1 MPGTLSTPSTP
12 KSRMRRDLEAL
23 LAQDAGQI
31 RRKCAALFDRL
42 HRTDAPIVLGRKMLA
57 AFARHGVTVSSF
69 ADNNQALHGT
79 WVNGVE
85 VLSAAAAA
93 RAYGTTATFIV
104 SVFVGS
110 GGVRQQL
117 LDLGCTNVMP
127 FYPALWKYADDL
139 LPHYVFDLPHKVLEA
154 APQVLAAYELLA
166 DDASRAEYLANV
178 RWRIDPQYSDL
189 PPPAGHEIYF
199 PHDLFAVRDDEVF
212 VDCGGFDGDTL
223 ASFLRRTPSGICDAV
238 VFEPDPRNFRKLAA
252 FVETLPASTSQAVE
266 MHQAAVGSHE
276 SVLRLETRSSTSSSV
291 SGTGETEIPCLAID
305 ATLGERAATFIK
317 MDIEGAEPA
326 AIEGAARQIRLH
338 QPLLALS
345 AYHSQEHL
353 WQLPL
358 QVHALHPD
366 YRYFIRHYA
375 EEPVDAL
382 VVYAVPPGRFIVPAG
397 RHSGSAGG
405 PPAGE
410 QQA

>member
-1 MPGTLSTPSTP
+1 
-12 KSRMRRDLEAL
+12 MRQELESL
-23 LAQDAGQI
+23 LAQDAGQV
-31 RRKCAALFDRL
+31 RKRCAALFDQL
-42 HRTDAPIVLGRKMLA
+42 HRAGAPIVLAGAGALGRKMLA
-57 AFARHGVTVSSF
+57 TFVRHGVAVSAF

-79 WVNGVE
+79 RVNGVE

-93 RAYGTTATFIV
+93 QAYGATATFIV

-110 GGVRQQL
+110 GGVRRQL
-117 LDLGCTNVMP
+117 LDLGCANVLP

-154 APQVLAAYELLA
+154 APQVLAAYGLLA
-166 DDASRAEYLANV
+166 DDASRAEYVANV
-178 RWRIDPQYSDL
+178 RWRIDPEYDAL
-189 PPPAGHEIYF
+189 PPRTGHEIYF
-199 PHDLFAVRDDEVF
+199 PPDLFAVRGDEMF

-223 ASFLRRTPSGICDAV
+223 ASFLRRTPAGFCDAV

-252 FVETLPASTSQAVE
+252 YVETLPARTSQAVE

-276 SVLRLETRSSTSSSV
+276 SVLRLETRSSTASSV

-358 QVHALHPD
+358 QVHALHAD

-375 EEPVDAL
+375 DEPVDAL
-382 VVYAVPPGRFIVPAG
+382 VVYAVPPGRLIAPAG
-397 RHSGSAGG
+397 QDPANAGATT
-405 PPAGE
+405 AGE